1 MKGSPEQHVFLIYSP
16 QQCNVMGD
24 GVAKAGSYQLSTPL
38 KDFFF
43 SRFYEKSRWFEL
55 IQKSA

>member
-24 GVAKAGSYQLSTPL
+24 GVAKAGSYQLSTPR

-43 SRFYEKSRWFEL
+43 RDFMRSQGGSN
-55 IQKSA
+55 